1 LFASFAL
8 AYGGAVIAARSGY
21 LADSVAEYVLANRW
35 TAVFA
40 ALGFTFLLWYV
51 ARYTG
56 VQPRWLL
63 VSLSAA
69 FAVVALASIF
79 APDALFDAS
88 AGVNSVTLPWGETL
102 LVVEEA
108 DAPLLPLVVVAQL
121 GSLGYLVVA
130 ALILNRRGN
139 KARAR
144 VLAIG
149 LGWFAVTV
157 IQEVLVSLGVMDF
170 VFLSDFG
177 FLGFVLA
184 MSLAAAD
191 QTISTERELLR
202 YQSDLETMVAER
214 TRELEYAQDQLL
226 AKAEENAVDAER
238 RRLAHELHDA
248 VTQLLYSVNLIAS
261 SLPAVWR
268 RDPEQAERS
277 TAELRRLT
285 TGALAEMRTMLLELR
300 PDTITRTELR
310 VLLTQLADGISAQHD
325 LDATVEV
332 EVAGG
337 LEPEI
342 HLAVYRIAQ
351 EALNNVA
358 KHADASTVTVRL
370 AGSPEA
376 VELTVIDDG
385 RGFDASS
392 VGGDSMGVAIM
403 EERAVAIGATL
414 EIAGEPGS
422 GTTVLL
428 TRSTVQPSEMTS

>member
-1 LFASFAL
+1 M
-8 AYGGAVIAARSGY
+8 
-21 LADSVAEYVLANRW
+21 
-35 TAVFA
+35 
-40 ALGFTFLLWYV
+40 
-51 ARYTG
+51 
-56 VQPRWLL
+56 
-63 VSLSAA
+63 
-69 FAVVALASIF
+69 
-79 APDALFDAS
+79 
-88 AGVNSVTLPWGETL
+88 
-102 LVVEEA
+102 
-108 DAPLLPLVVVAQL
+108 
-121 GSLGYLVVA
+121 
-130 ALILNRRGN
+130 
-139 KARAR
+139 
-144 VLAIG
+144 LAIG

-403 EERAVAIGATL
+403 QERAAAIGATL
-414 EIAGEPGS
+414 QIAGEPGS